1 MALTPWVSR
10 AWYIDYCLGRELAV
24 EYWDLRLL
32 FLGDKQPPHS
42 LADDSRNEFGPPS
55 GIDKSPRQTQILSY
69 AHLEQLIKDYQSDD
83 VVYVM
88 LLSYSWLFV
97 RPFILL
103 SKHGQRMIYID
114 VGEMPINPT
123 GLAKKALQLQRVLSS
138 PFKKVLSFTTIK
150 LPGLLRK
157 LGVVKPYELIFTI
170 SPTTSQFLTVAKKI
184 IGINLRDYDQY
195 KIVQNNKRIILNKYA
210 VFIDQNLPA
219 HPDLELLKLKRL
231 NSDEYY
237 GELDK
242 FFEKIKQLHNLDVVV
257 ATHPTNNKSWR
268 MNRSKLIYANV
279 TEELIKDAEFVIA
292 HTSTAISY
300 AVLNHKPILFIY
312 TEQMKALYKDTIIQ
326 QIKTIAQYLGQNTYN
341 INKSNRLESLRIEVP
356 KLHNYEKYK
365 YQYLTN
371 TESENKYS
379 DAIYFAEVTNLF
391 K

>member
-10 AWYIDYCLGRELAV
+10 AWYIDYCLGSGLAV
-24 EYWDLRLL
+24 DYWDLRLL
-32 FLGDKQPPHS
+32 FLGDKQRPHH
-42 LADDSRNEFGPPS
+42 LADELQNEGRPPS
-55 GIDKSPRQTQILSY
+55 GYDKSLRQTQILSY
-69 AHLEQLIKDYQSDD
+69 AQLEQLIKDYRSDD

-103 SKHGQRMIYID
+103 SKHSQRMIYID
-114 VGEMPINPT
+114 VGEMPVNPT
-123 GLAKKALQLQRVLSS
+123 GLAKKAMQLQRALSS
-138 PFKKVLSFTTIK
+138 PFKKVLSYTTNK

-170 SPTTSQFLTVAKKI
+170 SPTTSQFLTVAKKT

-242 FFEKIKQLHNLDVVV
+242 FFEKIKRLHNLDVVV
-257 ATHPTNNKSWR
+257 ATHPTNNNSWR
-268 MNRSKLIYANV
+268 MNQSRLMYPYV

-312 TEQMKALYKDTIIQ
+312 TEQMKVLYKDTIIQ
-326 QIKTIAQYLGQNTYN
+326 QINAIAQYLGQDTYN
-341 INKSNRLESLRIEVP
+341 INKLNRLESLRIEAP
-356 KLHNYEKYK
+356 KLYNYEKYK

-371 TESENKYS
+371 PESENKYS
-379 DAIYFAEVTNLF
+379 DAIYFAEVTKLF